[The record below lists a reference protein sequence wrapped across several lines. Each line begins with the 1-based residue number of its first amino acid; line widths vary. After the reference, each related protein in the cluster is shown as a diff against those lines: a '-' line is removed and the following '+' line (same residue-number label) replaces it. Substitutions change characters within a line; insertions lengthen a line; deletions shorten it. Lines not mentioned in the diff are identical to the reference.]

1 MSERYFVEQPI
12 TGSKATLLASEA
24 HHLAHVMRGKPG
36 QQVTL
41 FDGQGG
47 EYTAAIARVGRAEIE
62 LDVLAHHGIE
72 RELPVRVTIGVSL
85 PKGDR
90 QRWLVEKLVELGVS
104 DFVPLV
110 TTRGVAQPTGG
121 ALDRLRRAVIEA
133 AKQCGRNR
141 LMQIAEPQKFD
152 DFLRS
157 ASAEAVRLFAHPQS
171 TLTLGEWV
179 RNTRSIPEASVL
191 CAVGPEGGF
200 TDDEAALA
208 QAAGW
213 TTVDLGAAILRV
225 ETAAAVLATAAG
237 MVSQG
242 QRL

>member
-12 TGSKATLLASEA
+12 TGSQARLLASEA

-41 FDGQGG
+41 FDGRGG
-47 EYTAAIARVGRAEIE
+47 EYTAEIARVGRSEIE
-62 LDVLAHHGIE
+62 LNVISHQAIE
-72 RELPVRVTIGVSL
+72 RELSVRVTIGASL

-90 QRWLVEKLVELGVS
+90 QRWLIEKLVELGVS

-110 TTRGVAQPTGG
+110 TARGVAQPTGG
-121 ALDRLRRAVIEA
+121 TLDRLRRAVIEA

-141 LMQIAEPQKFD
+141 LMRIAEPQSYS

-157 ASAEAVRLFAHPQS
+157 QNLDAMRLLAHPHS
-171 TLTLGEWV
+171 AIPIGEWL
-179 RNTRSIPEASVL
+179 RGTLSAPEAGIS

-200 TDDEAALA
+200 TEEEVILA
-208 QAAGW
+208 RTAGW
-213 TTVDLGAAILRV
+213 TTVDLGTRILRV

-237 MVSQG
+237 LLASH
-242 QRL
+242 